1 MPGDAMQEQS
11 HLPQYRSEPDA
22 FLHVEDDRKD
32 LLVDRR
38 AIFESVTYLLDHG
51 LTREEV
57 QRCLVRYFYVDLDL
71 LNEAL
76 TAH

>member
-1 MPGDAMQEQS
+1 MQGVSNDFSGGNSDAQM
-11 HLPQYRSEPDA
+11 D
-22 FLHVEDDRKD
+22 VEDDRKE

-38 AIFESVTYLLDHG
+38 AIYDSVSYLLDHG
-51 LTREEV
+51 LSRDEV

>member
-1 MPGDAMQEQS
+1 MNLAHATPAPETDV
-11 HLPQYRSEPDA
+11 
-22 FLHVEDDRKD
+22 FLVVEDDHKEI
-32 LLVDRR
+32 LVDQR
-38 AIFESVTYLLDHG
+38 AIRDSVAYLLDHG
-51 LTREEV
+51 FDKDEV

>member
-1 MPGDAMQEQS
+1 MQELTQ
-11 HLPQYRSEPDA
+11 HRSAIEADS
-22 FLHVEDDRKD
+22 FVEVEDDRKE
-32 LLVDRR
+32 LLVDRQ
-38 AIFESVTYLLDHG
+38 AVFDSVSYLLDHG
-51 LTREEV
+51 LTRDEV

>member
-1 MPGDAMQEQS
+1 MQDLS
-11 HLPQYRSEPDA
+11 YLPQHQSETDA
-22 FLHVEDDRKD
+22 FLDVEDDRKD

-38 AIFESVTYLLDHG
+38 AIFESVIYLLDHG